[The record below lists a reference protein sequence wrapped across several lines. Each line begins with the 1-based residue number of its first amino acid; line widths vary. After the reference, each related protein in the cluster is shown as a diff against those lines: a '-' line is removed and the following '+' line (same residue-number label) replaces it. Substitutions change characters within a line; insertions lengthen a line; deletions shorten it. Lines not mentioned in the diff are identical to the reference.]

1 MISIREYIIGCVIL
15 LCVNLS
21 FAQEMLSIQD
31 VKSLLEANNYDLELA
46 KQNIASA
53 NVLTSKYNR
62 GYRPTLGINGGV
74 NYSLNSTKSVF
85 NFNFPDLN
93 VNNFQSIGA
102 NLAADANYLLYDGG
116 QRKLRNEQNEINVD
130 AAHLQVDQLK
140 QQLYFN
146 AAQLYFTIVQ
156 ARYNLDVLNESLE
169 ISKYRLKRAE
179 TYFEFGSSNRVD
191 VLNAEVDVS
200 RDSLNV
206 ISLYNDIENLK
217 WQLNQLTLKE
227 DTDYSID
234 TSFVLLYQVSK
245 FETLKTELLTGNKE
259 LAALEKNID
268 LVNYDLAI
276 AEKINAPQINAN
288 GNYSF
293 MYQKNDSK
301 GQLDF
306 NRNRGLNLGLT
317 ANYNILDGGQQK
329 VQEQL
334 ATIEQRTANI
344 NLKNA
349 ENNLLIQLQ
358 SVWNNYQN
366 SLLVLEIEK
375 QNIATNKVN
384 FDLVKNLFENG
395 QQSSVE
401 FRQAQL
407 NLLNAQFQ
415 YYNAR
420 TQAKLNELELD
431 FLLGK

>member
-1 MISIREYIIGCVIL
+1 MVRIRKYIIGCVVV

-31 VKSLLEANNYDLELA
+31 VKFLLEANNYDLELA

-102 NLAADANYLLYDGG
+102 NLAANANYLLYDGG

-130 AAHLQVDQLK
+130 AAYLQVDLLK
-140 QQLYFN
+140 QRLYFN
-146 AAQLYFTIVQ
+146 AVQLYFAIVQ

-206 ISLYNDIENLK
+206 ISLLNDIENLK

-227 DTDYSID
+227 NTDYSID
-234 TSFVLLYQVSK
+234 TSFVLFYQLSK
-245 FETLKTELLTGNKE
+245 FETLKIELLTGNKE

-276 AEKINAPQINAN
+276 AEKVNAPQINAN

-293 MYQKNDSK
+293 TYQKNDSK

-349 ENNLLIQLQ
+349 ENNLVIQLQ
-358 SVWNNYQN
+358 NVWNNYQN

-375 QNIATNKVN
+375 QNITTNKVN
-384 FDLVKNLFENG
+384 FELVKNLFENG
-395 QQSSVE
+395 RQSSVE